1 MFREAEI
8 FQSSSTEITFKD
20 GRIITQKTNSE
31 EFHSDLNKIK
41 TGNKMRTIDQHA
53 VVKLYYS
60 RNQITDT
67 DTR

>member
-8 FQSSSTEITFKD
+8 FRLSTTEITFKD

-41 TGNKMRTIDQHA
+41 TGNKMSTIDQHA
-53 VVKLYYS
+53 LVRLYYR
-60 RNQITDT
+60 RNRITDT